1 MHPTRPRRGRLLAL
15 GLLILGP
22 LTLGLLAL
30 PALVAVP
37 AAPAHAQGEV
47 ETHMGFFPWPVHR
60 EVLDNGLHVLVIPTY
75 HTPDLAGVTEDAG
88 GRMFA
93 LGRRVAASLR
103 ASGLPCEGVNFF
115 LADGAAAGQTVFHS
129 HLHVIPRVRSD
140 GLGFR
145 FRHGLGRGRMS
156 RSQLDEIAVR
166 LASEL

>member
-1 MHPTRPRRGRLLAL
+1 MKDASCIFCKIVTGE
-15 GLLILGP
+15 
-22 LTLGLLAL
+22 
-30 PALVAVP
+30 
-37 AAPAHAQGEV
+37 AAASI
-47 ETHMGFFPWPVHR
+47 VHR
-60 EVLDNGLHVLVIPTY
+60 DEHVLAFMDSSPVVEGHVLVIPTY

>member
-1 MHPTRPRRGRLLAL
+1 MKDASCIFCKIVTGE
-15 GLLILGP
+15 
-22 LTLGLLAL
+22 
-30 PALVAVP
+30 
-37 AAPAHAQGEV
+37 AAASI
-47 ETHMGFFPWPVHR
+47 VHR
-60 EVLDNGLHVLVIPTY
+60 DEHVLAFMDISPVVEGHVLVIPTY

-156 RSQLDEIAVR
+156 RSQLDEIAAR
-166 LASEL
+166 LASDL

>member
-1 MHPTRPRRGRLLAL
+1 MKDASC
-15 GLLILGP
+15 IFCKI
-22 LTLGLLAL
+22 
-30 PALVAVP
+30 VAGE
-37 AAPAHAQGEV
+37 AAASI
-47 ETHMGFFPWPVHR
+47 VHR
-60 EVLDNGLHVLVIPTY
+60 DEHVLAFMDISPVVEGHVLVIPTY
-75 HTPDLAGVTEDAG
+75 HTPDLVGVTEDAG

-129 HLHVIPRVRSD
+129 HLHVIPRVRGD

-156 RSQLDEIAVR
+156 RSQLDEIAAR
-166 LASEL
+166 LASDL

>member
-1 MHPTRPRRGRLLAL
+1 MKDASC
-15 GLLILGP
+15 IFCKI
-22 LTLGLLAL
+22 
-30 PALVAVP
+30 VAGE
-37 AAPAHAQGEV
+37 AAASI
-47 ETHMGFFPWPVHR
+47 VHR
-60 EVLDNGLHVLVIPTY
+60 DEHVLAFMDISPVVEGHVLVIPTY

-129 HLHVIPRVRSD
+129 HLHVIPRVRGD

-156 RSQLDEIAVR
+156 RSQLDEIAAR
-166 LASEL
+166 LASDL